1 MNPYSAYGYNPGSV
15 LGLQASGSQLTPEEL
30 AELQRIRGLGGQQ
43 QTFGGNL
50 NLEGATPPATP
61 GFRQQAKQVLQQGV
75 DATGEAV
82 GRGKEAAKRFLEKYP
97 NAGTYARGGL
107 ALAGALPAAGTAME
121 ELQAGRPLGAVAAL
135 APAGLS
141 AAGAALIGKGPPI
154 VTVAGLGLMG
164 LGAILP
170 GASASAA
177 ESTRQKL
184 TGEPT
189 KGKEGEFSTQMAMNK
204 QLAELGTTQY
214 RDNMGVYTSSLID
227 LSKATS
233 DQEYLNLQR
242 NLPLINKMK
251 NADLVRQQALMN
263 TQNQGYMQQGVLAT
277 AGSLALGAQQN
288 VAQLT
293 NTALQTNPYAGAI
306 MQAPQIRFG

>member
-1 MNPYSAYGYNPGSV
+1 VNPYSAYGYNPGSV
-15 LGLQASGSQLTPEEL
+15 LGLQAPGSQLTPEQL

-50 NLEGATPPATP
+50 NLEGVTPAAP

-97 NAGTYARGGL
+97 NAGAYARGGL
-107 ALAGALPAAGTAME
+107 ALAAALPAVGTAME
-121 ELQAGRPLGAVAAL
+121 ELQAGRSLGAVAAL

-141 AAGAALIGKGPPI
+141 AVGAGLIGKGPI
-154 VTVAGLGLMG
+154 GTVAGLGLMG

-214 RDNMGVYTSSLID
+214 RDNMGVYTSSLKD
-227 LSKATS
+227 LSKAYS

-242 NLPLINKMK
+242 NLPLINQMK

-293 NTALQTNPYAGAI
+293 NTALQTNPYAGSTI
-306 MQAPQIRFG
+306 QAPQIRFG

>member
-1 MNPYSAYGYNPGSV
+1 MLGTFDYQYGQAAFTPRDPLSSVQPPRNPLQPGQMPSAQPQLGTVPGS
-15 LGLQASGSQLTPEEL
+15 GQGFLQSFLTGTSQF
-30 AELQRIRGLGGQQ
+30 
-43 QTFGGNL
+43 FGG
-50 NLEGATPPATP
+50 
-61 GFRQQAKQVLQQGV
+61 AKQKAGEVV
-75 DATGEAV
+75 TGA
-82 GRGKEAAKRFLEKYP
+82 KERYP
-97 NAGTYARGGL
+97 NAGRYARGGL
-107 ALAGALPAAGTAME
+107 ALAGAIPAVGESLA

-141 AAGAALIGKGPPI
+141 AAGSALIGKGPYG
-154 VTVAGLGLMG
+154 TAAGIALMG

-170 GASASAA
+170 GAAASGA
-177 ESTRQKL
+177 ESVRQKA

-189 KGKEGEFSTQMAMNK
+189 KGKEGEFSTQMAINK

-214 RDNMGVYTSSLID
+214 RDNMGVYTSALRD
-227 LSKATS
+227 LGKAQS

-242 NLPLINKMK
+242 NIPLINKLK

-277 AGSLALGAQQN
+277 AGSLALQSNQN

-293 NTALQTNPYAGAI
+293 NTALQTNPYAGSI

>member
-1 MNPYSAYGYNPGSV
+1 VREVMGSAPGPGYRQRGAQMLEQGKAGLKQGADAAQQFLGRYG
-15 LGLQASGSQLTPEEL
+15 
-30 AELQRIRGLGGQQ
+30 
-43 QTFGGNL
+43 
-50 NLEGATPPATP
+50 
-61 GFRQQAKQVLQQGV
+61 
-75 DATGEAV
+75 
-82 GRGKEAAKRFLEKYP
+82 KY
-97 NAGTYARGGL
+97 
-107 ALAGALPAAGTAME
+107 ALPAGALAVGVMPAVGET
-121 ELQAGRPLGAVAAL
+121 LQEIEAGRPLGALGAL

-141 AAGAALIGKGPPI
+141 AVGAGMLGRTGQAMIGKGGVVGSAI
-154 VTVAGLGLMG
+154 GLGLMG

-170 GASASAA
+170 GITSSAA
-177 ESTRQKL
+177 SSAYQSA
-184 TGEPT
+184 TGKPT
-189 KGKEGEFSTQMAMNK
+189 KGKEGEFSTQMAINK

-214 RDNMGVYTSSLID
+214 RDNMGVYTSSLTD
-227 LSKATS
+227 LSKAYS

-242 NLPLINKMK
+242 NIPLINKLK

>member
-1 MNPYSAYGYNPGSV
+1 MAINYAFPM
-15 LGLQASGSQLTPEEL
+15 
-30 AELQRIRGLGGQQ
+30 
-43 QTFGGNL
+43 
-50 NLEGATPPATP
+50 EGMLPLP
-61 GFRQQAKQVLQQGV
+61 QGPTSPI
-75 DATGEAV
+75 D
-82 GRGKEAAKRFLEKYP
+82 REAAARQERFEARKQRLEAGQAREQLAGRLKTGAQGAQEFLGKYAP
-97 NAGTYARGGL
+97 LVAGAASVIPGVTTALSEVNAGRP
-107 ALAGALPAAGTAME
+107 AGALG
-121 ELQAGRPLGAVAAL
+121 AL
-135 APAGLS
+135 APSALS
-141 AAGAALIGKGPPI
+141 AVGTGLAMIRHPVAQ
-154 VTVAGLGLMG
+154 VAGYGLMG
-164 LGAILP
+164 LGALLP
-170 GASASAA
+170 GAAASGT
-177 ESTRQKL
+177 ESVRQKL

-242 NLPLINKMK
+242 NLPLINQMK